1 LIKTVIKL
9 LITLAV
15 LNAIARGGLTAWR
28 HYELKDAAQ
37 QLILFGNDVSMA
49 QLSYLILDEAAE
61 LNVPVEPENIDISRV
76 GNRTAVYVSY
86 TTPVEFFPG
95 FTYPVDLSFEVEVLA
110 LNPSN
115 ADKKAR

>member
-15 LNAIARGGLTAWR
+15 LNAVARGGLTAWR

-37 QLILFGNDVSMA
+37 QLILFGNDVPIA
-49 QLSYLILDEAAE
+49 QLTYLILDEAVALE
-61 LNVPVEPENIDISRV
+61 VPLEAKNIDISRV

-86 TTPVEFFPG
+86 TKPVEFFPR
-95 FTYPVDLSFEVEVLA
+95 FVYPLDLSFTVEVLA
-110 LNPSN
+110 LSPSN
-115 ADKKAR
+115 AR